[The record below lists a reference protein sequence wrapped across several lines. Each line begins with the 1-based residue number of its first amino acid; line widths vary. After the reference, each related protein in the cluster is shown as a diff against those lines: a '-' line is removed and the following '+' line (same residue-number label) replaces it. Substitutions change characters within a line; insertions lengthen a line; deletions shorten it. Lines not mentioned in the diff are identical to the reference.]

1 MRESKQPTKPWITK
15 GLREATKLKMSFFTL
30 AAKKDSNFIEI
41 KGAATSRIN
50 KRNYYHTHFELNI
63 NNIKKAW
70 EGINILINPK
80 KGIFCFQP
88 SLPGEIEVEMKSLP
102 LK

>member
-1 MRESKQPTKPWITK
+1 MRESKQLAKPWITK

-41 KGAATSRIN
+41 NGAATSRIS

-63 NNIKKAW
+63 NNIKKGL
-70 EGINILINPK
+70 ERYK
-80 KGIFCFQP
+80 YTY
-88 SLPGEIEVEMKSLP
+88 
-102 LK
+102 

>member
-41 KGAATSRIN
+41 NGAAT
-50 KRNYYHTHFELNI
+50 
-63 NNIKKAW
+63 
-70 EGINILINPK
+70 
-80 KGIFCFQP
+80 
-88 SLPGEIEVEMKSLP
+88 
-102 LK
+102 